1 MFLIVNILMLLF
13 TKTNKIRIL
22 SVLVCLKIIKFSEKK
37 IRYFKSEQ
45 LINELKVPNVVKKN

>member
-1 MFLIVNILMLLF
+1 MLLF
-13 TKTNKIRIL
+13 NKTNKIMIL